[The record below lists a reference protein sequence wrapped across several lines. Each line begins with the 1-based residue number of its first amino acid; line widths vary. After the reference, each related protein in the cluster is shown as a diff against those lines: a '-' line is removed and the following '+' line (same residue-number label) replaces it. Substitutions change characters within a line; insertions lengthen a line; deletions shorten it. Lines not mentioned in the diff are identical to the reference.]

1 MRYGTIFRRAAA
13 SFAALLSLAL
23 VQPAPPVR
31 AATVSNIAAAYWTQD
46 GQERVGQSNA
56 VTFDVV
62 PSAATIQTY
71 RSVSSSP
78 LSTPLAASTCDGAAL
93 SPGSAGTSGAA
104 TLTAIASARSFH
116 IGEDMVIRIEA
127 PSANRDAAAVDA
139 IVVALTTSQG
149 DQEEITIFETGTDT
163 GIFAG
168 SIPTS
173 AIPPAPRAS
182 DCKLSVA
189 NDDTILIAYRS
200 PATHQTIA
208 STEVSV
214 LADPYGMVFDSQ
226 NGTALSGATITL
238 VDADTG
244 QPARVY
250 ADDGVTAWPS
260 TVVSGEPVTDG
271 AGNSYA
277 MPAGEYRFPLAPLG
291 RYRLKITPPDGYHAP
306 SAVAR
311 AVLGA
316 YVRPDGE
323 TMVIEDASFGGVVTL
338 DTPAPVRIDIPVDRA
353 ESAVSLTKTAS
364 RASASPGDVV
374 FYTVTV
380 RNPDASRAKSG
391 VVLADTPSASLRLRK
406 SSIRVDGTKPEDG
419 AVTIADDGSRLTINL
434 AAIPAGG
441 TRTVV
446 YAMSVRGDAPA
457 GQAVNLAQTTDLLG
471 DVEKA
476 SAVVKIEKDTIAARM
491 TVIGRVSAGDCTV
504 TSGRQGIA
512 GVRVM
517 LEDGSFAVTDADGRF
532 HFEGLV
538 PGTHVVQ
545 AEPDTLPAGGRFVDC
560 RSSVRNAGKAN
571 SLFAIGQGGSLVTA
585 DFHAVVPANALRAAV
600 DLKAP
605 VPTQPAPEGAPV
617 LDDARAAGAGAD
629 WLAMGDG
636 PIDFLF
642 PAPDHNPRAPAI
654 RVVIRHKSGQKV
666 DLTAGG
672 KPVPALSFDGV
683 KTSADGRY
691 AVSIWRGVPL
701 DGEVTHLAATVRNAD
716 GSVATELARD
726 VHFAAA
732 PAHAQI
738 LRERSHLVADGHS
751 RPVIA
756 LRLTDRKG
764 NPVRAGVSG
773 ALSINAPYESAAAI
787 ARMQQRQLSGSGS
800 TSPTWTVAGDQGLA
814 MVELAP
820 TMVSGPLHLTFTFA
834 DGEVTSTQDLEG
846 WVVPGDQKWTLVGL
860 AEGAVGSQSIADA
873 MQHSG
878 TSGSDLGRHAR
889 TAFYAKGRVLGSLLI
904 TAAYDSAKQRDDQVL
919 LGTIDPKAYYT
930 VFADGSTRRFD
941 AASRDKLY
949 VRIESRAFYAIYGDI
964 DTGFDQT
971 QLARYVRTATGAKA
985 EGRRGAF
992 HAQGFAAKIET
1003 SHRHDEIQGAGISGP
1018 YSLSSKAIVASSE
1031 TVTLVVRDRFR
1042 SERVVESTPLTRYLD
1057 YDVDLLTGTITFK
1070 EPVLSRDSEL
1080 NPRFIVIDYE
1090 VDSNLDH
1097 GQWNAGLRGDVMLAD
1112 GALRLGA
1119 SAISDRDGDT
1129 HTQIGALD
1137 ARLQLGARSQLRA
1150 ELGASRAN
1158 ARTSQAW
1165 LVEVEHH
1172 SGKLDMLAYARAVDA
1187 GYGTNQQALAERGR
1201 RKFGIDSRY
1210 TLGQGLSLTA
1220 SLWHDESLTD
1230 DARRD
1235 AVKTQVNWRNGQT
1248 DLRAGVTALADHLAD
1263 GSTGNSAVLEF
1274 GATRRLMGNR
1284 LELSADSSLP
1294 LARTDSVDLPTRHRL
1309 GLRYAVTQDI
1319 RAAASYEIAR
1329 GNAIDA
1335 RTLKGRIETAAW
1347 SNARLSGGMGFQDIG
1362 ESGQRAYAAYGLA
1375 QSLPVTQN
1383 LTLDATVDGNR
1394 TVGGVSASKIVNE
1407 AQPVTSGGQI
1417 STSDALLFEDFTA
1430 LTFGAAWRH
1439 ERWSVTARAEWRGGE
1454 VTDRK
1459 GLTFGAIRQLGEGS
1473 VVGSGMTWT
1482 HAKAQDGTVSEVTDA
1497 ALSLAHRPAE
1507 SPFAALAKLEYRSDR
1522 TVVGTGGNADAAGN
1536 SALSASD
1543 NATAR
1548 RLLASLSTNWSPLG
1562 SVNANLVNG
1571 TVGKSMVRRME
1582 LGLFVGGRYSFDRY
1596 AGFDLAGFTAVA
1608 GLDLG
1613 IGIGERVSLGGS
1625 ATVRRAFTEHT
1636 TRFAIG
1642 PQICLVPAR
1651 DMLVTIG
1658 YNLTGFRDR
1667 DYSAARSTGKG
1678 LFAVLRAKFDKD
1690 SLGFLGLSR

>member
-1 MRYGTIFRRAAA
+1 MRHGTIFRQAAA

-23 VQPAPPVR
+23 IQPAPPVR
-31 AATVSNIAAAYWTQD
+31 AATISNIAAASWTQD

-78 LSTPLAASTCDGAAL
+78 LSTPLAASTCDGAAMA
-93 SPGSAGTSGAA
+93 GSGGTGGAA

-127 PSANRDAAAVDA
+127 PSANRDAAVRDS

-173 AIPPAPRAS
+173 AIPPAPKAS

-260 TVVSGEPVTDG
+260 TVISGEPVTDG

-338 DTPAPVRIDIPVDRA
+338 DTPAPVRIDIPVDLA
-353 ESAVSLTKTAS
+353 ESAVALTKTAS
-364 RASASPGDVV
+364 RASASPGEVV

-380 RNPDASRAKSG
+380 RNPDAGRAKSG
-391 VVLADTPSASLRLRK
+391 VVLVDTPSAWLRLRK
-406 SSIRVDGTKPEDG
+406 SSIRIDGASPAQG

-471 DVEKA
+471 DVERA

-504 TSGRQGIA
+504 TAGRPGIA

-538 PGTHVVQ
+538 PGTHIVQ
-545 AEPDTLPAGGRFVDC
+545 AEPDTLPAGGHFVDC
-560 RSSVRNAGKAN
+560 RRSVRSAGKAG

-585 DFHAVVPANALRAAV
+585 DFYAVVPASALPAPVDAPAPTSAPVDPAV
-600 DLKAP
+600 D
-605 VPTQPAPEGAPV
+605 
-617 LDDARAAGAGAD
+617 DAKAAGAGTD

-642 PAPDHNPRAPAI
+642 PAPDHNPRTPAI

-672 KPVPALSFDGV
+672 KAVPALSFDGV

-716 GSVATELARD
+716 GSVAKELARD

-738 LRERSHLVADGHS
+738 LRERSHLVADGRS

-787 ARMQQRQLSGSGS
+787 ERMQQRQLSGSGS
-800 TSPTWTVAGDQGLA
+800 TSPTWTVAGDDGVA

-846 WVVPGDQKWTLVGL
+846 WVIPGDQKWTLVGL

-873 MQHSG
+873 MQQSG
-878 TSGSDLGRHAR
+878 KFDSDLGRHAR
-889 TAFYAKGRVLGSLLI
+889 TAFYAKGRVLGSFLV
-904 TAAYDSAKQRDDQVL
+904 TAAYDSARQRDDQVL
-919 LGTIDPKAYYT
+919 LGTIDPRAYYT

-949 VRIESRAFYAIYGDI
+949 VRVESRAFYAIYGDI

-985 EGRRGAF
+985 EGRRGAV
-992 HAQGFAAKIET
+992 HVQGFAAKIET

-1080 NPRFIVIDYE
+1080 NPRFIVVDYE

-1097 GQWNAGLRGDVMLAD
+1097 GQWNAGLRGDVTLAD

-1137 ARLQLGARSQLRA
+1137 ARLRFGPRSELRA

-1158 ARTSQAW
+1158 QQTSQAW

-1172 SGKLDMLAYARAVDA
+1172 TGKLDMLAYARSIDA
-1187 GYGTNQQALAERGR
+1187 DYGTNQQSIAERGR

-1210 TLGQGLSLTA
+1210 TLAEGLSLTA

-1230 DARRD
+1230 TARRD

-1248 DLRAGVTALADHLAD
+1248 DLRAGVTALSDHLAD

-1274 GATRRLMGNR
+1274 GATRRLLGNR

-1294 LARTDSVDLPTRHRL
+1294 LGRTDSVDLPTRHRL

-1335 RTLKGRIETAAW
+1335 RTLKGGIETAAW
-1347 SNARLSGGMGFQDIG
+1347 SNARLSGGIGLQDIG
-1362 ESGQRAYAAYGLA
+1362 EYGQRSYAAYGLA
-1375 QSLPVTQN
+1375 QSLPVTKS

-1394 TVGGVSASKIVNE
+1394 TLGGVSAAKIINE
-1407 AQPVTSGGQI
+1407 LQPVTSGGQI

-1473 VVGSGMTWT
+1473 VVGSGVSWT

-1522 TVVGTGGNADAAGN
+1522 SVTGTGGNSDAAGN
-1536 SALSASD
+1536 SALAASD

-1548 RLLASLSTNWSPLG
+1548 RLLASLSTNWSPRG

-1571 TVGKSMVRRME
+1571 TVGKSMVHRME
-1582 LGLFVGGRYSFDRY
+1582 VGLFVGGRYSFDRY
-1596 AGFDLAGFTAVA
+1596 EDFDLAGFTAVA

-1613 IGIGERVSLGGS
+1613 IGIGDRISVGGT
-1625 ATVRRAFTEHT
+1625 ATVRRAFSEHT
-1636 TRFAIG
+1636 TSFAIG
-1642 PQICLVPAR
+1642 PQISLVPTQ
-1651 DMLVTIG
+1651 DMLLTIG
-1658 YNLTGFRDR
+1658 YNVTGFRDR
-1667 DYSAARSTGKG
+1667 DYSATRSTGKG

-1690 SLGFLGLSR
+1690 SLGFLGLGTRR

>member
-1 MRYGTIFRRAAA
+1 MHYGTIFKRVAA
-13 SFAALLSLAL
+13 SFGALLSLAF
-23 VQPAPPVR
+23 VQPAH
-31 AATVSNIAAAYWTQD
+31 ATTISNIAASYWTQD
-46 GQERVGQSNA
+46 GQQRVVQSNA

-62 PSAATIQTY
+62 PTAATIETY
-71 RSVSSSP
+71 RPVSSSS
-78 LSTPLAASTCDGAAL
+78 LSTPLAASTCGGTAIA
-93 SPGSAGTSGAA
+93 GSGGTSGAS
-104 TLTAIASARSFH
+104 TLTAIASAKSFH
-116 IGEDMVIRIEA
+116 IGEDLVIRIA
-127 PSANRDAAAVDA
+127 AASANVDAAAIDS
-139 IVVALTTSQG
+139 IVVTLTTSQG
-149 DQEEITIFETGTDT
+149 DQEEITIFETGANT
-163 GIFAG
+163 GVFAG

-173 AIPPAPRAS
+173 AIPPSPKAN
-182 DCKLSVA
+182 DCKLSVS

-200 PATHQTIA
+200 ATTHQTIA
-208 STEVSV
+208 STQVSV

-226 NGTALSGATITL
+226 NGTAVSGAKITL
-238 VDADTG
+238 VDADSG
-244 QPARVY
+244 LPATVY
-250 ADDGVTAWPS
+250 ADDGVTSWPS
-260 TVVSGEPVTDG
+260 TVISGEAITDG
-271 AGNSYA
+271 AGNSYT

-291 RYRLKITPPDGYHAP
+291 HYRLQITPPDGYSAP
-306 SAVAR
+306 STVSR
-311 AVLGA
+311 TVLSA
-316 YVRPDGE
+316 YTRPDGE
-323 TMVIEDASFGGVVTL
+323 NMVIEDASFGGVVTL
-338 DTPAPVRIDIPVDRA
+338 SSPAPVRIDIPVDAA

-364 RASASPGDVV
+364 RASANPGDVV

-380 RNPDASRAKSG
+380 RNSDASRAKSG
-391 VVLADTPSASLRLRK
+391 VVLVDTPSAWLRLRK
-406 SSIRVDGTKPEDG
+406 TSIRVDGAKPTDG
-419 AVTIADDGSRLTINL
+419 AVTIANDGSRLAINL

-457 GQAVNLAQTTDLLG
+457 GQAVNLVQTTDLLG

-476 SAVVKIEKDTIAARM
+476 SAVVKIEKDTIGSRM

-504 TSGRQGIA
+504 TSGRQGIP

-532 HFEGLV
+532 HFEGLT

-545 AEPDTLPAGGRFVDC
+545 AEPDTLPAGGHFVDC
-560 RSSVRNAGKAN
+560 RRSVRSAGKAN

-585 DFHAVVPANALRAAV
+585 DFYAIVPASALPAPV
-600 DLKAP
+600 DAKAP
-605 VPTQPAPEGAPV
+605 APAEPAPDGAPV
-617 LDDARAAGAGAD
+617 LDDAKAAGGGVD

-654 RVVIRHKSGQKV
+654 RVVIRHKPGQKV
-666 DLTAGG
+666 DLTAAG

-683 KTSADGRY
+683 KKSADGRY

-716 GSVATELARD
+716 GSVAAELARD

-738 LRERSHLVADGHS
+738 LRERSHLVADGRS

-787 ARMQQRQLSGSGS
+787 ERMQQRQLSGTGS
-800 TSPTWTVAGDQGLA
+800 TSPTWTVEGDDGVAL
-814 MVELAP
+814 VELAP

-834 DGEVTSTQDLEG
+834 DGEVSSTQDLEG

-873 MQHSG
+873 MQQSG
-878 TSGSDLGRHAR
+878 KFDSDLGKHAR
-889 TAFYAKGRVLGSLLI
+889 TAFYAKGRVLGSFLV

-949 VRIESRAFYAIYGDI
+949 VRIESRTFYAIYGDI

-985 EGRRGAF
+985 EGRLGAV
-992 HAQGFAAKIET
+992 HVQGFAAKIET

-1018 YSLSSKAIVASSE
+1018 YSLSSKAIVANSE

-1042 SERVVESTPLTRYLD
+1042 SELVVESTPLTRYLD

-1080 NPRFIVIDYE
+1080 NPRFIVVDYE

-1097 GQWNAGLRGDVMLAD
+1097 GQWNAGLRGDVTLAN

-1129 HTQIGALD
+1129 HTEIGAVD
-1137 ARLQLGARSQLRA
+1137 ARLRFGARSELRA

-1158 ARTSQAW
+1158 DQTSEAW

-1172 SGKLDMLAYARAVDA
+1172 TGKLDMLAYARSIDA
-1187 GYGTNQQALAERGR
+1187 DYGTNQQSIAERGR
-1201 RKFGIDSRY
+1201 RKFGVDGRY
-1210 TLGQGLSLTA
+1210 TIAEGLSLTA
-1220 SLWHDESLTD
+1220 SAWHDESLTD
-1230 DARRD
+1230 AARRD
-1235 AVKTQVNWRNGQT
+1235 AVKAQVNWRSGQT

-1263 GSTGNSAVLEF
+1263 GTDGNSAVLEF
-1274 GATRRLMGNR
+1274 GATRRLLGNR
-1284 LELSADSSLP
+1284 LELSADSSMP
-1294 LARTDSVDLPTRHRL
+1294 LARTDSIDLPTRHRL

-1319 RAAASYEIAR
+1319 RATGSYEIAL
-1329 GNAIDA
+1329 GDAIDA
-1335 RTLKGRIETAAW
+1335 RTLKGGIETAAW
-1347 SNARLSGGMGFQDIG
+1347 TNARLSGGMGFQDIDEYG
-1362 ESGQRAYAAYGLA
+1362 NRAFAAYGLA
-1375 QSLPVTQN
+1375 QSLPVTKS

-1394 TVGGVSASKIVNE
+1394 TVGGVSASKIINA

-1439 ERWSVTARAEWRGGE
+1439 ERWSVTGRAEWRDGE

-1473 VVGSGMTWT
+1473 VVGSGVTWT
-1482 HAKAQDGTVSEVTDA
+1482 HAKAEDGTISEVTDA

-1522 TVVGTGGNADAAGN
+1522 SVVGTAGNADAAGN

-1548 RLLASLSTNWSPLG
+1548 RLLASLSTNWSPRGL
-1562 SVNANLVNG
+1562 VNATLVNG
-1571 TVGKSMVRRME
+1571 TVGKSMVHRME
-1582 LGLFVGGRYSFDRY
+1582 VGLFVGGRYSFDRY
-1596 AGFDLAGFTAVA
+1596 ADFDLAGFTAVA

-1613 IGIGERVSLGGS
+1613 IGIGDRVSVGGT
-1625 ATVRRAFTEHT
+1625 ATVRRAFSEHT
-1636 TRFAIG
+1636 TSFAVG
-1642 PQICLVPAR
+1642 PQISIVPTQ
-1651 DMLVTIG
+1651 DMLLTIG
-1658 YNLTGFRDR
+1658 YNITGFRDR
-1667 DYSAARSTGKG
+1667 DYSAARSTNKG
-1678 LFAVLRAKFDKD
+1678 VFATLRAKFDKN
-1690 SLGFLGLSR
+1690 SLGFLGLGR